1 MRWLLEILP
10 ASWMRMFYG
19 NINYKQEY
27 IYMELEK
34 FIEHFAEQFDTV
46 DASDLQADTEFKA
59 LEEWSSLSALS
70 VIAMIDEEYG
80 VAVKGSDIRN
90 AETIEDLF
98 QTVSERG
105 Q

>member
-1 MRWLLEILP
+1 
-10 ASWMRMFYG
+10 
-19 NINYKQEY
+19 
-27 IYMELEK
+27 MELEK
-34 FIEHFAEQFDTV
+34 FIENFAEQFETI

-70 VIAMIDEEYG
+70 IIAMIDDEYG
-80 VAVKGSDIRN
+80 VAVKGNDIRN

-98 QTVSERG
+98 KTVSERK